1 MSHRTCCFARR
12 AFSIAIGATALIA
25 VSLAAPQSAD
35 LAPARTAEA
44 PKIALPPLTSAI
56 TRAEIEAH
64 VRYLASDR
72 LLGRRTGSPEADEAA
87 RYLALVLEREGIE
100 PAGADHT
107 FLQPVALER
116 ERATALPEL
125 VLHTRD
131 NQDIRAVAGRDFDF
145 HGPALSAKDLHLVVA
160 ADEGAVPKT
169 ADKHAALFI
178 DANASR
184 MRRWLESAGLE
195 RGQAFGLLV
204 RPGSTQPGSVERLDS
219 RGGAIMRKTS
229 APAPGTLVLR
239 GPLIERVRKG
249 EIASLSFESHVSRES
264 VTSYNV
270 IGRIRGQGTSAHPE
284 LASQAIVVS
293 AHYDHLGESHEDAPA
308 APKSEPSGDGDARK
322 SGAAP
327 TTEDHIY
334 NGADDDASGC
344 AAVLEIA
351 GAIAAGA
358 KPARTILF
366 LFATGEEI
374 GLLGTDEYLDHPV
387 VPLASTIANLNFE
400 MIGRPDPL
408 VGANG
413 AMWLTGYE
421 RTNLGPAFAAAGLA
435 IKPDP
440 RPEQHFYERS
450 DNIAFVRRGIVGQTF
465 SSFNLHA
472 DYHRVTDEADRI
484 DYAHMEA
491 CVQSGCRA
499 VKLVADG
506 ALAPE
511 WIETKRPAAT
521 K

>member
-1 MSHRTCCFARR
+1 MSHRTRCVARR
-12 AFSIAIGATALIA
+12 AFSTAIGATTLIA
-25 VSLAAPQSAD
+25 LSLATPQA
-35 LAPARTAEA
+35 AEPAATRTAET
-44 PKIALPPLTSAI
+44 PKITLPPLTSEI

-87 RYLALVLEREGIE
+87 RYLALVLEREGVE

-116 ERATALPEL
+116 ELATALPEL
-125 VLHTRD
+125 VLQTRD
-131 NQDIRAVAGRDFDF
+131 GQEIRAVAGRDFDF
-145 HGPALSAKDLHLVVA
+145 YGPALNTKDLRLVVA
-160 ADEGAVPKT
+160 ADEAAVPKT
-169 ADKHAALFI
+169 ADEHAALFV

-195 RGQAFGLLV
+195 RGQGFGLLV
-204 RPGSTQPGSVERLDS
+204 RPGSTQPGAVERLDS
-219 RGGAIMRKTS
+219 RGGAIRRKTA
-229 APAPGTLVLR
+229 APPPGTLVLR

-249 EIASLSFESHVSRES
+249 EIASLRFKSQVSRES

-270 IGRIRGQGTSAHPE
+270 IGRIRGRGTSAHPE

-293 AHYDHLGESHEDAPA
+293 AHYDHLGENHDNSP
-308 APKSEPSGDGDARK
+308 APKSEPSRDGDARK
-322 SGAAP
+322 STAAS

-351 GAIAAGA
+351 GSIAAGT
-358 KPARTILF
+358 KPARTIIF
-366 LFATGEEI
+366 LLATGEEI

-440 RPEQHFYERS
+440 RPDQHFYERS

-465 SSFNLHA
+465 SSFNLHP

-506 ALAPE
+506 ALTPE
-511 WIETKRPAAT
+511 WLETKRAAAS